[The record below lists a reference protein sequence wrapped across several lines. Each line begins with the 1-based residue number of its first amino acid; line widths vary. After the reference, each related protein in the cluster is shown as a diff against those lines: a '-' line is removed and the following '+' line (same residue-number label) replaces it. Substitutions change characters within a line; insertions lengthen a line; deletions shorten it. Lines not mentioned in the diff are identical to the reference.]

1 MMEAIVV
8 KGQVA
13 GTVAM
18 KLPEPPERWPALNGA
33 SVEVYASGFTSGD
46 LMRPSNRVDR
56 CGTRM
61 AVLILS
67 ALATERH
74 PWLSR

>member
-1 MMEAIVV
+1 MEAIVV

-33 SVEVYASGFTSGD
+33 GVEVYAERSRSPLGGRHLSEGRR
-46 LMRPSNRVDR
+46 L
-56 CGTRM
+56 GLQTR
-61 AVLILS
+61 S
-67 ALATERH
+67 ALK
-74 PWLSR
+74 LSCELPR